1 MHFSCTTYTL
11 LISLTRPLQGRISVL
26 LRMIKRGKLENI
38 LSTKPFSNIPK
49 SENLQTIEVTRL
61 PNGGIR
67 ENDETIEAEKAIK
80 LEALKSRY
88 GAIDESQIVW
98 VMVKRQAG
106 ADA

>member
-1 MHFSCTTYTL
+1 M
-11 LISLTRPLQGRISVL
+11 L

-38 LSTKPFSNIPK
+38 LSAKPFSNIPK

-61 PNGGIR
+61 PDGSIR
-67 ENDETIEAEKAIK
+67 ENDEAIEAEKTCK

-88 GAIDESQIVW
+88 GAIDESQIMW
-98 VMVKRQAG
+98 VVVKRRVA

>member
-1 MHFSCTTYTL
+1 M
-11 LISLTRPLQGRISVL
+11 L

-38 LSTKPFSNIPK
+38 LSAKPFSNIPK

-61 PNGGIR
+61 PDGSIR
-67 ENDETIEAEKAIK
+67 ESDEAIETEKACK

-88 GAIDESQIVW
+88 GAIDESQVMW
-98 VMVKRQAG
+98 VVVKRQVA